1 MIRILPVLGL
11 LMAFLFPIRTEAAST
26 PQDQYLRIYLLIQE
40 AEKLEIAGQKA
51 SARERYKISLER
63 LEALQK
69 SNPEWE
75 STIVKYRI
83 KFCSEKVE
91 ALKDATD
98 SNPDQIIPPVP
109 SDLVQMEA
117 GAPSSGGGRAM
128 SPSEQINAAASPLI
142 ETSGATAA
150 PGATDTSDPSVLK
163 ARVRD
168 LETQLAETKERLE
181 QARTE
186 AAQLRTRVNELD
198 DKIRIALEG
207 TTDEKVAMLLK
218 ENQDMR
224 SKLSG
229 TEGAIAGLQTG
240 DAASL
245 VNMQEQI
252 KKIQDQLNLTRTENE
267 ALQKTNEEYRTRL
280 EDVQKQLAEAD
291 ARANAANESLRK
303 EVSVLRGIIDRQLKE
318 QARREVAKRMAMEE
332 ITALGV
338 ESAKLKTQLDILGS
352 PLVELTEEEKALLRA
367 PVAGLSGEG
376 GSFAAPLSDAGADF
390 TNRPRVP
397 SEFRDL
403 AREANELFARQ
414 KFDEAAAK
422 YQTILNTYPDSLYAL
437 SNIAVVRF
445 QQGNYPEA
453 ETHLR
458 RAVQLAPQDAFSHS
472 ILGISLYQQ
481 GKYDDAVQMLSRA
494 IALDP
499 NDPKTR
505 NYLGI
510 SASQKGWQEAAEQEC
525 RKAIELD
532 PNYGDAHFNLAVI
545 YATQRPPSLELARRH
560 YNRAVELGIPRD
572 QQLEGMLK

>member
-1 MIRILPVLGL
+1 MTRFLPVLGL
-11 LMAFLFPIRTEAAST
+11 LFALLLPQLAEAAAT

-63 LEALQK
+63 LQDLQK

-98 SNPDQIIPPVP
+98 TNPDQLIPPVP
-109 SDLVQMEA
+109 GDLVQMDA
-117 GAPSSGGGRAM
+117 AAPQGGGRAL
-128 SPSEQINAAASPLI
+128 SPAEQMNSAASPMI
-142 ETSGATAA
+142 ETSGM
-150 PGATDTSDPSVLK
+150 PPVPSSAGSEDSAVLK

-168 LETQLAETKERLE
+168 LEAQLAETKERLE

-186 AAQLRTRVNELD
+186 AAQLRTRVNELEE
-198 DKIRIALEG
+198 KIRIALEG
-207 TTDEKVAMLLK
+207 SNDEKVAMLLK
-218 ENQDMR
+218 ENQEMR

-229 TEGAIAGLQTG
+229 TEAAIAGIQTG

-245 VNMQEQI
+245 ANMQEQI
-252 KKIQDQLNLTRTENE
+252 KKIQDQLNLARTENE

-280 EDVQKQLAEAD
+280 EEVQKQLADAD
-291 ARANAANESLRK
+291 SRANAANESLRQ
-303 EVSVLRGIIDRQLKE
+303 EVNVLRGIIDRQLKE
-318 QARREVAKRMAMEE
+318 QARRDVAKRMAMEE
-332 ITALGV
+332 LTALGI

-352 PLVELTEEEKALLRA
+352 PLVELTDEEKALLRA

-376 GSFAAPLSDAGADF
+376 ASFSAPLSEAGADF

-422 YQTILNTYPDSLYAL
+422 YQTILNSYPDSLYAL

-445 QQGNYPEA
+445 QQGNYQEA
-453 ETHLR
+453 ENHLR
-458 RAVQLAPQDAFSHS
+458 RAIQLAPQDAFSHS

-481 GKYDDAVQMLSRA
+481 GKYDEAVQMLSRA

>member
-11 LMAFLFPIRTEAAST
+11 LMAFLFPVRAEASST

-51 SARERYKISLER
+51 SARERYKISLDR

-69 SNPEWE
+69 SHPEWE

-91 ALKDATD
+91 SLKDATD
-98 SNPDQIIPPVP
+98 ANPDPIIPPVP
-109 SDLVQMEA
+109 SDLVQVEA
-117 GAPSSGGGRAM
+117 ESSSGGSRAM
-128 SPSEQINAAASPLI
+128 SPTEQINVAATPLI
-142 ETSGATAA
+142 ETSGITAA
-150 PGATDTSDPSVLK
+150 GAASDSNDPAVLK

-186 AAQLRTRVNELD
+186 AAQLRTRVNELEE
-198 DKIRIALEG
+198 KIRIALEG
-207 TTDEKVAMLLK
+207 STDEKVAMLLK
-218 ENQDMR
+218 ENQAMR
-224 SKLSG
+224 AKLSS
-229 TEGAIAGLQTG
+229 TESAIAGLQTG
-240 DAASL
+240 DSVSL

-252 KKIQDQLNLTRTENE
+252 KRIQDQLNLTRTENE
-267 ALQKTNEEYRTRL
+267 ALQKANEEYRAKL
-280 EDVQKQLAEAD
+280 DEIQKQLAD
-291 ARANAANESLRK
+291 ARANAANEPLRK
-303 EVSVLRGIIDRQLKE
+303 EVTVLRGIIDRQLKE
-318 QARREVAKRMAMEE
+318 QARREMAKRMAMEE
-332 ITALGV
+332 LTALGV

-367 PVAGLSGEG
+367 PLVGLSSEG
-376 GSFAAPLSDAGADF
+376 GSFAAPLSEAGADF

-422 YQTILNTYPDSLYAL
+422 YQTILNSYPDSLYAL

-445 QQGNYPEA
+445 QQGKYAEA
-453 ETHLR
+453 ESYLR

-472 ILGISLYQQ
+472 VLGISLYQQ

-560 YNRAVELGIPRD
+560 YNRSIELGIPRD
-572 QQLEGMLK
+572 PQLEGMLK

>member
-1 MIRILPVLGL
+1 MTRFLPFLGL
-11 LMAFLFPIRTEAAST
+11 LFALLLPPPAEAAPT

-98 SNPDQIIPPVP
+98 TNPDQLIPPVP
-109 SDLVQMEA
+109 ADLVQMD
-117 GAPSSGGGRAM
+117 GAAPGGGGRVL
-128 SPSEQINAAASPLI
+128 SPAEQMNSAASPMI
-142 ETSGATAA
+142 ETSGTLPV
-150 PGATDTSDPSVLK
+150 PGAAGSDDPAVLK

-198 DKIRIALEG
+198 EKIRIALEG
-207 TTDEKVAMLLK
+207 TNDEKVAMLLK

-229 TEGAIAGLQTG
+229 TEGAIAGIQTG

-245 VNMQEQI
+245 ANMQEQI

-280 EDVQKQLAEAD
+280 EEVQKQLADAD

-303 EVSVLRGIIDRQLKE
+303 EVNVLRDIIDRQLKE
-318 QARREVAKRMAMEE
+318 QARRDVAKRMAMEE
-332 ITALGV
+332 LTALGI

-453 ETHLR
+453 EVHLR

-481 GKYDDAVQMLSRA
+481 AKYDEAVQMLSRA

>member
-1 MIRILPVLGL
+1 MTRILPVLGL
-11 LMAFLFPIRTEAAST
+11 LFALLLPQLAEATST

-63 LEALQK
+63 LQALQR

-83 KFCSEKVE
+83 KFCTDKIE

-98 SNPDQIIPPVP
+98 TNPDQLIPPVP
-109 SDLVQMEA
+109 ADLVQMEA
-117 GAPSSGGGRAM
+117 PAPEGGSRAL
-128 SPSEQINAAASPLI
+128 SPAEQMNSAASPMI
-142 ETSGATAA
+142 ETSAMLPAPSTAGSEEA
-150 PGATDTSDPSVLK
+150 DVLK

-168 LETQLAETKERLE
+168 LEAQLAETKERLE
-181 QARTE
+181 EARTE
-186 AAQLRTRVNELD
+186 AAQLRTRVNELEE
-198 DKIRIALEG
+198 KIRIALEG
-207 TTDEKVAMLLK
+207 TNDEKVAMLLK
-218 ENQDMR
+218 ENQEMR

-229 TEGAIAGLQTG
+229 TEAAIAGLQTG

-245 VNMQEQI
+245 ANMQEQI
-252 KKIQDQLNLTRTENE
+252 KKIQDQLNLARIENE
-267 ALQKTNEEYRTRL
+267 ALQKANEEYRTRL
-280 EDVQKQLAEAD
+280 EEVQKQLADAD
-291 ARANAANESLRK
+291 SRANAANESLRR
-303 EVSVLRGIIDRQLKE
+303 EVNVLRGIVDRQLKE
-318 QARREVAKRMAMEE
+318 QARREVAKRMALEE
-332 ITALGV
+332 LVALGI

-352 PLVELTEEEKALLRA
+352 PLVELTDEEKALLRA

-376 GSFAAPLSDAGADF
+376 ASFAAPLSEAGADYA
-390 TNRPRVP
+390 NRPRVP

-422 YQTILNTYPDSLYAL
+422 YQTILNSYPDSLYAL

-445 QQGNYPEA
+445 QQGNYQEA
-453 ETHLR
+453 ENHLR
-458 RAVQLAPQDAFSHS
+458 RAIQLAPQDAFSHS

-481 GKYDDAVQMLSRA
+481 GKYDEAVQMLSRA
-494 IALDP
+494 VALDP

-545 YATQRPPSLELARRH
+545 YATQRPPALELARRH

-572 QQLEGMLK
+572 QQLESMLK

>member
-1 MIRILPVLGL
+1 MTRIASVLGL
-11 LMAFLFPIRTEAAST
+11 IFALLMPVRTDAAQT

-51 SARERYKISLER
+51 SARERYKIGLQR
-63 LEALQK
+63 LEELQK
-69 SNPEWE
+69 TNPEWE

-83 KFCSEKVE
+83 KFCSDKVE
-91 ALKDATD
+91 ALKDAVD
-98 SNPDQIIPPVP
+98 ANPDQLVPPVP
-109 SDLVQMEA
+109 SDLVQLE
-117 GAPSSGGGRAM
+117 SGGSPASRPL
-128 SPSEQINAAASPLI
+128 SPSERLNAAASPLI
-142 ETSGATAA
+142 ETGTAT
-150 PGATDTSDPSVLK
+150 PGSAVTSDDPTVLK

-168 LETQLAETKERLE
+168 LETQLAETRERLD

-207 TTDEKVAMLLK
+207 TPDEKVALLLK
-218 ENQDMR
+218 ENQDLR
-224 SKLSG
+224 TKLTS
-229 TEGAIAGLQTG
+229 TEGSIAGLQTG
-240 DAASL
+240 DTASL
-245 VNMQEQI
+245 VNLQEQV

-267 ALQKTNEEYRTRL
+267 ALQKTNEEYRTKL
-280 EDVQKQLAEAD
+280 DEVQKQLAEAD
-291 ARANAANESLRK
+291 TRAASANESLRK
-303 EVSVLRGIIDRQLKE
+303 EVSVLRSIVDRQLKE
-318 QARREVAKRMAMEE
+318 QARREVAKRMALEE
-332 ITALGV
+332 LQSLGI

-367 PVAGLSGEG
+367 PVAGLAGEEG
-376 GSFAAPLSDAGADF
+376 ATFAAPLSEAGADL

-445 QQGNYPEA
+445 QQGKYADA
-453 ETHLR
+453 EGHLR

-481 GKYDDAVQMLSRA
+481 GKYDDAVQLLSRA

-545 YATQRPPSLELARRH
+545 YATQKPPSLELARRH

>member
-1 MIRILPVLGL
+1 MTRFLPVLGL
-11 LMAFLFPIRTEAAST
+11 LFALLMPPIAEAAAS

-51 SARERYKISLER
+51 SARERYKISLDR

-98 SNPDQIIPPVP
+98 TNPDQLVPPVP
-109 SDLVQMEA
+109 SDLVQMESS
-117 GAPSSGGGRAM
+117 GSSGGGRAL
-128 SPSEQINAAASPLI
+128 SPAEQMNSAASPMI
-142 ETSGATAA
+142 ETSGTLPV
-150 PGATDTSDPSVLK
+150 PGGASSDDPAVLK

-198 DKIRIALEG
+198 EKIRIALEG
-207 TTDEKVAMLLK
+207 TNDEKVAMLLK
-218 ENQDMR
+218 ENQEMR
-224 SKLSG
+224 SKLSR

-245 VNMQEQI
+245 ANMQEQI

-267 ALQKTNEEYRTRL
+267 ALQKTNEEYRARL
-280 EDVQKQLAEAD
+280 EEVQKQLAEAD

-303 EVSVLRGIIDRQLKE
+303 EVTVLRGIIDRQMKE
-318 QARREVAKRMAMEE
+318 QARRDVAKRMAMEE
-332 ITALGV
+332 LTALGI

-376 GSFAAPLSDAGADF
+376 GAFAAPLSDAGADF

-445 QQGNYPEA
+445 QQGNYAEA
-453 ETHLR
+453 ESHLR

-481 GKYDDAVQMLSRA
+481 AKYDEAVQMLSRA